1 MKSLVITTFVALLSV
16 STVAC
21 SKEKVVEDKPAVVN
35 MEPQLKTICR
45 DRIGKDGKVVIG
57 KDGKAIQDCKTIKVR
72 PKLEG
77 TTVPPEKKK

>member
-1 MKSLVITTFVALLSV
+1 MKILAVTAFSVLLSL

-21 SKEKVVEDKPAVVN
+21 SKEKVVEDKTAVVN

-45 DRIGKDGKVVIG
+45 DRIGKDGKVT
-57 KDGKAIQDCKTIKVR
+57 QDCKTIKVR
-72 PKLEG
+72 PKLDG

>member
-1 MKSLVITTFVALLSV
+1 MKTLAIAALSV
-16 STVAC
+16 LLTVSPVTY
-21 SKEKVVEDKPAVVN
+21 SKEPVD
-35 MEPQLKTICR
+35 MTPQTKTICR
-45 DRIGKDGKVVIG
+45 DRIGKDGKAVIG